1 MNRNESE
8 RRQTKKRNTL
18 SLSEI
23 NNKYTICSLV
33 SRFFIFSY
41 FIYLFKFFGHVQLVQ
56 QAYFYEFHFGHVL
69 YNQMCNYVHLHSDVM
84 DRIDR
89 HNGNQSLKRKRQN
102 KTFRIGL

>member
-33 SRFFIFSY
+33 S
-41 FIYLFKFFGHVQLVQ
+41 
-56 QAYFYEFHFGHVL
+56 
-69 YNQMCNYVHLHSDVM
+69 
-84 DRIDR
+84 
-89 HNGNQSLKRKRQN
+89 
-102 KTFRIGL
+102 

>member
-23 NNKYTICSLV
+23 NNKYTNVLWCLDW
-33 SRFFIFSY
+33 
-41 FIYLFKFFGHVQLVQ
+41 FKFFGHVQLVQ
-56 QAYFYEFHFGHVL
+56 QAYFYEFHFDHVL
-69 YNQMCNYVHLHSDVM
+69 YNQMCNYVHLHNDVM

-89 HNGNQSLKRKRQN
+89 HNGNQSLK
-102 KTFRIGL
+102 